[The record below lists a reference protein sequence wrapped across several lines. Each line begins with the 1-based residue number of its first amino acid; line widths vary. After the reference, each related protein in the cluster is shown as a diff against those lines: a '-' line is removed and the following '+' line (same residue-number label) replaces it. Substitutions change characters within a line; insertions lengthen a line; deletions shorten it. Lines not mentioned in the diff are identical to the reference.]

1 MNREEIEKMA
11 EDTFGILF
19 RMQEQTQCQIYQ
31 IIHLLIDK
39 GIITKEEYDKY
50 LSIEAIDKIMNNINE
65 ALKEEEN

>member
-11 EDTFGILF
+11 EDTFGVLF

-39 GIITKEEYDKY
+39 GIITKEEYNKY